1 MGAVFKVGNGNKIL
15 FWEDVWIQDK
25 PLYQIFPRPYACC
38 RDKSI
43 LVGDCWVD
51 GEWDI
56 KFRRAFGRE
65 ELSEWEAL
73 LVILGGVHLSHPM
86 FKISAA
92 MALSGWILQQLKML

>member
-65 ELSEWEAL
+65 EL
-73 LVILGGVHLSHPM
+73 
-86 FKISAA
+86 
-92 MALSGWILQQLKML
+92 